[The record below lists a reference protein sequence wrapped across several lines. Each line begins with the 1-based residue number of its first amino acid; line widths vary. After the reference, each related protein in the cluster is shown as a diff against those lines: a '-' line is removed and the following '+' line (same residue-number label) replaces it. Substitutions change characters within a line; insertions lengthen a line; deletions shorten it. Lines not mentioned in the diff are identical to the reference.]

1 SLTEKDLSPL
11 SNCGRKTIATIVTLQ
26 QEHGKEPEPELSAR
40 DFYLKL
46 CKDPSLEKEEKKI
59 LNDIAND
66 EQEHIKIVQEII
78 SLINSNL

>member
-1 SLTEKDLSPL
+1 MPDTDKNKLIREFQLMAET
-11 SNCGRKTIATIVTLQ
+11 
-26 QEHGKEPEPELSAR
+26 ELSAR